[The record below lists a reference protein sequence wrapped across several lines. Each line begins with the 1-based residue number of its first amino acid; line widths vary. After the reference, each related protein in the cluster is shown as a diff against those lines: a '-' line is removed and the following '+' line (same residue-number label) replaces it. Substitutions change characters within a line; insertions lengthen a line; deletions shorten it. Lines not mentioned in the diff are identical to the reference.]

1 MAYELRFHVIQVV
14 LVWLPLLVHS
24 RRPVDTP
31 AEQLQFPE
39 DCGFSTDRSAC
50 ADTPELS
57 RPFGKSSSS
66 ETLFLSSNK
75 SGNSERQWFS
85 GREGSTTVSMAY
97 ELRFHVIQV
106 VLVWLP
112 LVVHSRRPVDTPAEQ
127 LQFPEDCGFSTDPS
141 ACADTP
147 ELSRPFGKSSSSE
160 TSFLSSNKS
169 GNSER
174 QWFSG
179 REGSTTVAMA
189 YELRFHVIQVVLV
202 WLPLV
207 VHSRRPVD
215 TPAEQLQ
222 RSCFLLD
229 NLAVLHLKAMRSRR
243 CRLLWPTSRQPSRAC
258 SVALSPQWESEIT
271 LHVFQGAKEQRGDM
285 FVVETFNNSVSITGS
300 SGVAVAT
307 GLYYYLKKFCNVH
320 VSWSGSQT
328 KTATG
333 KPPLVPEPIVIN
345 LNGRFRYYQ
354 NVCTASYST
363 VWWNWTRWEQEIDWM
378 ALNGINLPLAFTGQE
393 EIWKRTFLKLGVK
406 QAEIDEF
413 FSGPAFLAWQR
424 MGNFRGFGGPLPE
437 SWHVQQVQLQHRIL
451 KRMRE
456 FGMMPVL
463 PAFAGHVP
471 RAVEK
476 LFPNTSMSRT
486 CWQAFEERYACPTFI
501 FPNETLFVTIGK
513 LFLQQYI
520 AEFGTDH
527 YYNTDLFNE
536 INPPSGNTS
545 FVQDSGKAVFTAL
558 TEVDPEAVW
567 VMQGWLFINDPFYW
581 TSQRAKAL
589 LTSVPQGRLLI
600 LDLSSERQPVY
611 EKVVHVLW
619 PAFHLEHATQL
630 RRRSGNGPFNA
641 SKANDSTMVGT
652 GLTPEGIN
660 QNDVM
665 FEFMNENAWRSS
677 PVNISEW
684 IENYALRRYGKENVN
699 ATSAW
704 RHLCSET
711 LWLWLGIE
719 SVYDLDPSTLVKDH
733 GQYALVVRP
742 SLHLK
747 NKTWYDPDH
756 VYTAWWDL
764 VNAAKDP
771 ELAEQG
777 TFRYDLVDVTRQSLQ
792 LLIYDGYV
800 RLRRCFWKK
809 MKEDFRRLAVLMT
822 DMFNDLDTLLT
833 SDPHFLLGTWLRDAR
848 SWGDNRRDLYE
859 YNARN
864 QITIWGPKGEIRDY
878 AAKQWSGLVRSY
890 YMPRWELFL
899 KSLWRSLE
907 QHVPFNQTLFD
918 EEVFKQVEEPFTFQR
933 NTYPTSP
940 QGDSIAICTELQRK
954 YRTLLF
960 QNQ

>member
-1 MAYELRFHVIQVV
+1 MAILQAMSPVALAPVLR
-14 LVWLPLLVHS
+14 LL
-24 RRPVDTP
+24 
-31 AEQLQFPE
+31 AFLLLAGQLGCASPE
-39 DCGFSTDRSAC
+39 GNAFQ
-50 ADTPELS
+50 
-57 RPFGKSSSS
+57 KMSSSVAD
-66 ETLFLSSNK
+66 
-75 SGNSERQWFS
+75 QQAAV
-85 GREGSTTVSMAY
+85 EG
-97 ELRFHVIQV
+97 LLHR
-106 VLVWLP
+106 LV
-112 LVVHSRRPVDTPAEQ
+112 
-127 LQFPEDCGFSTDPS
+127 
-141 ACADTP
+141 
-147 ELSRPFGKSSSSE
+147 
-160 TSFLSSNKS
+160 
-169 GNSER
+169 
-174 QWFSG
+174 
-179 REGSTTVAMA
+179 
-189 YELRFHVIQVVLV
+189 
-202 WLPLV
+202 
-207 VHSRRPVD
+207 
-215 TPAEQLQ
+215 
-222 RSCFLLD
+222 
-229 NLAVLHLKAMRSRR
+229 
-243 CRLLWPTSRQPSRAC
+243 
-258 SVALSPQWESEIT
+258 PQWESQIT

-328 KTATG
+328 MTATG

-486 CWQAFEERYACPTFI
+486 CWQAFEERYACPTFV

-536 INPPSGNTS
+536 INPPSGNIS

-581 TSQRAKAL
+581 TPQRAKAL
-589 LTSVPQGRLLI
+589 LRSVPQGRLLI

-611 EKVVHVLW
+611 EKLSMFYGQPFIWNMLLNYGGVLGMYGS
-619 PAFHLEHATQL
+619 LNSVNE
-630 RRRSGNGPFNA
+630 GPFNA

-684 IENYALRRYGKENVN
+684 IDNYALRRYGKENVN

-704 RHLCSET
+704 RHLA
-711 LWLWLGIE
+711 E

-809 MKEDFRRLAVLMT
+809 MKEDFGRLAVLMT
-822 DMFNDLDTLLT
+822 DMFNDLDTLLA

-848 SWGDNRRDLYE
+848 SWGTTEEESDLYE

-864 QITIWGPKGEIRDY
+864 QITLWGPKGEIRDY

-954 YRTLLF
+954 YRLLLL